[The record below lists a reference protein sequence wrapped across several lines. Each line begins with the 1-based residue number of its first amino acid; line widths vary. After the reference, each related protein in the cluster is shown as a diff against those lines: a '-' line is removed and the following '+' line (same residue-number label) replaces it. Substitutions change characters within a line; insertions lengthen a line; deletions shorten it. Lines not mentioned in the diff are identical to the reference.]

1 MKRRAGFSLIEALL
15 SCALLGI
22 VLVPV
27 LSTFRTHLTAATRM
41 RAQLRLEQTLAIRLA
56 ESELRILDGR
66 PGARASGFQPDG
78 LHVLEHPLDP
88 LLCGT
93 NLLWRIDIEVS
104 DRQENITRSSTR
116 WLIHSPEVSEKEARQ

>member
-27 LSTFRTHLTAATRM
+27 LSTFRTHLTAATRL

-66 PGARASGFQPDG
+66 PGARAPGFQPDG
-78 LHVLEHPLDP
+78 LHVLEQPLEP
-88 LLCGT
+88 LRCGT
-93 NLLWRIDIEVS
+93 NLLWRIDIEVA
-104 DRQENITRSSTR
+104 DRQENITRSSTT
-116 WLIHSPEVSEKEARQ
+116 WLIHSPEASEEEARQ